1 MKYHHPDYKRYRP
14 RDIASA
20 SLDFARRRQSGK
32 SGHNSYTSG
41 TTSTDSHLDNTNR
54 NARTSPNADCDLLF
68 YLNNPRDPVAQ
79 PLPLSIPPSATPA
92 FTHLHHVPLCG
103 ARLSLRH
110 AGPSVRALSST
121 ARVEATKKSVK
132 GKGKPKAKAAP
143 KVVAAKVD
151 ESLPL
156 DEAIRVLRALEISSP
171 HSAFQME
178 VMTKHNKP
186 NAPPL
191 RGRISLPHDPR
202 PNAAR
207 EAGAHIIGGQDLFP
221 KILSGEIVPTKCLAT
236 SGMMPLV
243 SASLARFLGPKGLM
257 PNFKRGTV
265 GEGVELGRLVEE
277 AGGSIEWKANK
288 LGTVRT
294 PVGRMTF
301 TAEDVTQN
309 VRLFMDHIRD
319 QSVKLSSSES
329 ALTRV
334 NKVGKLTRVCIET
347 THGPS
352 IEIKD
357 IL

>member
-1 MKYHHPDYKRYRP
+1 MSL
-14 RDIASA
+14 SA
-20 SLDFARRRQSGK
+20 AR
-32 SGHNSYTSG
+32 
-41 TTSTDSHLDNTNR
+41 
-54 NARTSPNADCDLLF
+54 A
-68 YLNNPRDPVAQ
+68 
-79 PLPLSIPPSATPA
+79 
-92 FTHLHHVPLCG
+92 
-103 ARLSLRH
+103 SLRH

-202 PNAAR
+202 RVADTIVVFAEADSPAANAAR